1 MANSNFNVDKKLS
14 VTGSGSLGQAMRFLK
29 ENTLAVAI
37 PKSIEA
43 FQEIDKQYRKAVA
56 NDGKII
62 GTERTDILD
71 RVDLLM
77 DIMILAWKQTGNRG
91 EECRIRV
98 ENKEKNFLFEI
109 TEANGLWKASGRLT
123 PSMTRPAKN
132 FNELYNARLAP
143 EIIALLKTYREA
155 CADNVIDQNEKE
167 SLRHNIKQVI
177 YYVLF
182 LRFQL
187 EKCLISE

>member
-1 MANSNFNVDKKLS
+1 MANSYFEIDKNL
-14 VTGSGSLGQAMRFLK
+14 GIFGGGSLGQALRFLK
-29 ENTLAVAI
+29 ENTLSSAI
-37 PKSIEA
+37 SRSIEA

-71 RVDLLM
+71 RVDMLM
-77 DIMILAWKQTGNRG
+77 DIMIIAWKHTGNRG
-91 EECRIRV
+91 EECRIRI
-98 ENKEKNFLFEI
+98 ENKDRNFLFEI
-109 TEANGLWKASGRLT
+109 AEANGLWKATGRLT
-123 PSMTRPAKN
+123 PGMTRPAKN
-132 FNELYNARLAP
+132 FNDLYNARLAP
-143 EIIALLKTYREA
+143 EIIALLKTYRDA
-155 CADNVIDQNEKE
+155 CADNVIDQDEKE
-167 SLRHNIKQVI
+167 ALRHNIKQVI